1 MWLISTLPWRGQILE
16 YRPFCSVAHGGA
28 GLAAVV
34 GDAGADLDDRRLAAQ
49 LHRPFLMP
57 APRFA
62 LGLALGRDATESLL
76 TSDAVVRP
84 EALLGSGFEFEHP
97 TPADAIR
104 ASLG

>member
-1 MWLISTLPWRGQILE
+1 
-16 YRPFCSVAHGGA
+16 
-28 GLAAVV
+28 
-34 GDAGADLDDRRLAAQ
+34 
-49 LHRPFLMP
+49 MP

-76 TSDAVVRP
+76 TSEAVVRP

>member
-1 MWLISTLPWRGQILE
+1 MRGILHALD
-16 YRPFCSVAHGGA
+16 RGLSGPINLTGPTVASA
-28 GLAAVV
+28 NDV
-34 GDAGADLDDRRLAAQ
+34 GRELAAQ